1 MAQIHHWMLHGYK
14 NSKFQISTRGLYK
27 AMEEW
32 QKSRENKEE
41 FIKRVY
47 VSEDR
52 KQRKTEVLCVGYLQ
66 KERCAHL
73 GFFFT
78 VLMME
83 ELKLKYIFIG
93 KKNYSEK
100 TPQLFVPAVK
110 HTTKPDSASVI
121 TSKPSLI
128 VGSRTLISW
137 GCLYLALRPQRSCR
151 QCQKTYLKL

>member
-1 MAQIHHWMLHGYK
+1 MCP
-14 NSKFQISTRGLYK
+14 SCF
-27 AMEEW
+27 
-32 QKSRENKEE
+32 
-41 FIKRVY
+41 
-47 VSEDR
+47 
-52 KQRKTEVLCVGYLQ
+52 
-66 KERCAHL
+66 
-73 GFFFT
+73 FFFT

-128 VGSRTLISW
+128 VGSRTLIS
-137 GCLYLALRPQRSCR
+137 
-151 QCQKTYLKL
+151 

>member
-1 MAQIHHWMLHGYK
+1 MAQIHRWMLHGYE
-14 NSKFQISTRGLYK
+14 NSKFQISTRGLCK
-27 AMEEW
+27 AMEELR
-32 QKSRENKEE
+32 KSRENKEE
-41 FIKRVY
+41 FMKRVY

-52 KQRKTEVLCVGYLQ
+52 KQKDWSTLCRILAKRKMSPS
-66 KERCAHL
+66 
-73 GFFFT
+73 GFIST

-93 KKNYSEK
+93 KKYFSEK

-110 HTTKPDSASVI
+110 HTTKPESASVI

-137 GCLYLALRPQRSCR
+137 GCLCLALGPQKSCR
-151 QCQKTYLKL
+151 QCQKTYLKP